1 MGLLVDIMF
10 PENPPDVA
18 HISLWYKVI
27 GAGLVTVGVMCMS
40 LSEKIQE
47 KTYILIFGRPL
58 RNHYESIDAGSDV

>member
-10 PENPPDVA
+10 PENPTDVA
-18 HISLWYKVI
+18 HISYKVI

-47 KTYILIFGRPL
+47 KTHNLIFGRHL